1 MLFPSPSRLP
11 HLQNPH
17 NSSPRSFALGLIQT
31 PAIMPI
37 FFHGIHPQTNRDLLP
52 APIPNPKMLILLTA
66 HGKGLILLTCSPWP
80 GWLCIQRQKQLLWV
94 VGRGRFVHAPGR
106 LWQEEK
112 AATLLTPRR
121 AQDRVPLPA
130 GSPSEPVGG
139 GAQPNSG

>member
-17 NSSPRSFALGLIQT
+17 NSFPPSLASGLIPT

-66 HGKGLILLTCSPWP
+66 HGKGLILLTCSP
-80 GWLCIQRQKQLLWV
+80 L
-94 VGRGRFVHAPGR
+94 AR
-106 LWQEEK
+106 LVMHSETK
-112 AATLLTPRR
+112 AALT
-121 AQDRVPLPA
+121 
-130 GSPSEPVGG
+130 GG
-139 GAQPNSG
+139 GQGEIRSCPREALAGGESCYSPNSQKSPGQCPTSSWQPF